1 MRRHRAAVAF
11 AFFFLC
17 AVLISGALNRIAGQ
31 SSPAASPKPLTID
44 QVNRWETD
52 LSNWGRWGKEDER
65 GTLNL
70 VTPQKTREAA
80 RLVKDGITVSLARFA
95 GVEQAADNFNFGS
108 TKHEL
113 LRSPSGDFRALDTI
127 SYGIHDG
134 TNSHLDA
141 LCHYAVTRGGQ
152 RLVFNGHPQDLG
164 ADGCK
169 ADGIDRMGPGIVTRG
184 ILVDLPLMKGVPYL
198 EPGTAIYASDL
209 EAWEKFAGVKISSGD
224 ALFIRTGRWAR
235 RAKIGAWNVGREAAG
250 LHGSVMP
257 WLKQRDVALLGSD
270 AVNDVQPSGVTGQGE
285 AANRPVHTLAIAV
298 LGMPL
303 VDNAYLEDAARES
316 ASRKR
321 WEFMNTVQ
329 FTRLHGGTAS
339 NFNALATY

>member
-1 MRRHRAAVAF
+1 MPKRRAILTLFLLGLCITGAISFCAAQSQGAAVKA
-11 AFFFLC
+11 
-17 AVLISGALNRIAGQ
+17 
-31 SSPAASPKPLTID
+31 LTID
-44 QVNRWETD
+44 QVNRWETE
-52 LSNWGRWGKEDER
+52 LSNWGRWGKDDER
-65 GTLNL
+65 GALNL
-70 VTPQKTREAA
+70 VTPQKTRDAT
-80 RLVKDGITVSLARFA
+80 RLVKDGVTVSLAHFA
-95 GVEQAADNFNFGS
+95 DVEQAADNFNFGA
-108 TKHEL
+108 TKHDL
-113 LRSPSGDFRALDTI
+113 LRAPDNGAFRALDTI

-141 LCHYAVTRGGQ
+141 LCHYALTRDGK
-152 RLVFNGHPQDLG
+152 RIVFNGHPQALD

-169 ADGIDRMGPGIVTRG
+169 SNGIDRMGPGIVTRG
-184 ILVDLPLMKGVPYL
+184 VLVDIPFMKGVPYL

-209 EAWEKFAGVKISSGD
+209 EAWEKFSGVKISSGD

-235 RAKIGAWNVGREAAG
+235 RAKLGAWNVGREAAG
-250 LHGSVMP
+250 LHGSAMP
-257 WLKQRDVALLGSD
+257 WLKQRDIALLGSD
-270 AVNDVQPSGVTGQGE
+270 AVNDVQPSGVTGAGE

-298 LGMPL
+298 LGVPL

-321 WEFMNTVQ
+321 WEFLVSVQ